1 MHVAVKNDPNFC
13 RPRAANSASF
23 WGRPYTFIVNV
34 IAKPARTL
42 AVAIRDSRPSH
53 INFALPG
60 NLIPEAINYE

>member
-1 MHVAVKNDPNFC
+1 VKNEPNFLPPAGGKLC
-13 RPRAANSASF
+13 EVF

-34 IAKPARTL
+34 IAKLARTL

>member
-1 MHVAVKNDPNFC
+1 MIPIFF
-13 RPRAANSASF
+13 RLRAANSARFF
-23 WGRPYTFIVNV
+23 WGGRPYTFIVNV
-34 IAKPARTL
+34 IVKPARTL